1 MNLKT
6 PLEALAR
13 KLFPPDEAA
22 TDANAA
28 DRPGDGAGGAPRR
41 CPAGHVM
48 DPSWAVCPYCKAE
61 QDTLEKTMQARDD
74 KPAAAGEA
82 RATRIEAAP
91 SAGRTTRVDTPEPPA
106 DQRRT
111 GQAAGQAAG
120 RAAGPAASADA
131 RRIAGVLVT
140 YSWQPAGQLFPIRE
154 GKNYIGAGRVADEG
168 GIDCQVQ
175 ITTDPEMSGTHALIL
190 CRHGRYDLVDLNSS
204 NGTFVD
210 GQMVPTQAG
219 VELSDRAAIRTGAT
233 VWKFLRIDAGP
244 PSGGA
249 AGGTPPAGGAAG
261 GGASDLT
268 EVP

>member
-1 MNLKT
+1 
-6 PLEALAR
+6 
-13 KLFPPDEAA
+13 
-22 TDANAA
+22 
-28 DRPGDGAGGAPRR
+28 
-41 CPAGHVM
+41 
-48 DPSWAVCPYCKAE
+48 
-61 QDTLEKTMQARDD
+61 MQARDD
-74 KPAAAGEA
+74 KPAATGEA

-91 SAGRTTRVDTPEPPA
+91 AAGRNTRVDVPEPPP
-106 DQRRT
+106 DPRR
-111 GQAAGQAAG
+111 AGQAAG
-120 RAAGPAASADA
+120 RSTGQAASTDT

-219 VELSDRAAIRTGAT
+219 VELADRAAIRTGAT
-233 VWKFLRIDAGP
+233 IWRFLRIDAGP
-244 PSGGA
+244 APGGP
-249 AGGTPPAGGAAG
+249 AGGTSPAGGPAG
-261 GGASDLT
+261 SGASDPT